1 MDVLALQVD
10 PLSYKEN
17 LTMPKLVVD
26 ATGDEFFQVQDDGAL
41 SASCALE
48 ILPKSYLLSLSLSA
62 RFSQTFGGGSFPAS
76 PCV

>member
-26 ATGDEFFQVQDDGAL
+26 ATGDEFFQVQDDGT
-41 SASCALE
+41 
-48 ILPKSYLLSLSLSA
+48 LLSPSRPPHPRSLPAPA
-62 RFSQTFGGGSFPAS
+62 R
-76 PCV
+76 